1 MNSRMYLITLLLNI
15 GQQISTL
22 VENNAYERS
31 LLSAILTIEGKNK
44 IFFLPTYS

>member
-1 MNSRMYLITLLLNI
+1 MYLITLLLNI

-22 VENNAYERS
+22 VENIAYERS
-31 LLSAILTIEGKNK
+31 LLSAILIIEGKNK